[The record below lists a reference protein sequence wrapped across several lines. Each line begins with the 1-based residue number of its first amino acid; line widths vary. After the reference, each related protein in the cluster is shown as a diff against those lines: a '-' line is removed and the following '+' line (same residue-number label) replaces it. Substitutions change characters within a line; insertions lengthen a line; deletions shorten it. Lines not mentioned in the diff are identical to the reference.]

1 MSEMID
7 FLGSRKWETV
17 KISEILFSIVLNT
30 WGNIFFSKDLC
41 DLDYERQTSG
51 IKHVIR
57 EILEVGVM
65 PNISDFYP
73 VFDALDIQDLRKKIG
88 VCQNQLSNIW
98 SEMDLIAAGTD
109 GITSTIEWAMAE
121 LLRNKKAMHK
131 LQAELRSNIGANDT
145 ITESNI
151 NKLPYLAAFVKETLQ
166 MHLPGPFLIP
176 HRALES

>member
-7 FLGSRKWETV
+7 FLGSRKWKTV
-17 KISEILFSIVLNT
+17 KISEILFSTVLNT

-57 EILEVGVM
+57 EILEVGAM

-73 VFDALDIQDLRKKIG
+73 VFDALDIPGLRKKID
-88 VCQNQLSNIW
+88 
-98 SEMDLIAAGTD
+98 DLIAAGTD

-121 LLRNKKAMHK
+121 LLRNKKVMHK

-151 NKLPYLAAFVKETLQ
+151 NKLPYLAACVKETLR
-166 MHLPGPFLIP
+166 MHPPGPFLIP
-176 HRALES
+176 HRALEC